1 MALARVRIS
10 DGAPGFGSFSGLQ
23 REAGGLIPDDPIPK
37 VLAKLCLTIA
47 FPDLDKN
54 GVKWAM
60 ELGIGIDR
68 PDKWR
73 FTLFGF
79 KVPDINFDEHGHW
92 SWIHLASL
100 SLFSW
105 VFWVG
110 ARDTN

>member
-1 MALARVRIS
+1 MT
-10 DGAPGFGSFSGLQ
+10 
-23 REAGGLIPDDPIPK
+23 PDDPVPK
-37 VLAKLCLTIA
+37 VLAKLCWTIA
-47 FPDLDKN
+47 FPDRDKN
-54 GVKWAM
+54 GVRWAM
-60 ELGIGIDR
+60 ELGIGVDR

-92 SWIHLASL
+92 SWIHLISV

-105 VFWVG
+105 VLWIG